1 MCPSWN
7 QCREGW
13 KKSESE
19 SHSVMSYSL
28 RSRGLKSSWNSPGQ
42 NTGVGSFSFL
52 QGIFPTQGSNP
63 GLLHCRQILC
73 KLSHKGRP
81 RILEWVAFP
90 FSRGSSLP
98 RNWTRFSCI
107 AGGFF
112 TNWAIREG
120 SMSLGPCNS
129 RLYDTGQVSPPPL
142 ASVSWSV
149 KYSCW

>member
-1 MCPSWN
+1 MPLWKAYFWRAFYKRYKYMDLKIWKWN
-7 QCREGW
+7 
-13 KKSESE
+13 
-19 SHSVMSYSL
+19 SL
-28 RSRGLKSSWNSPGQ
+28 SCVQLFVTPWTIQSTFNSPGQ
-42 NTGVGSFSFL
+42 NARVSSLSLL

-120 SMSLGPCNS
+120 RGRGCIWGHFGGSS
-129 RLYDTGQVSPPPL
+129 SPT
-142 ASVSWSV
+142 S
-149 KYSCW
+149 